1 MGAVAQR
8 PTDRSDHELVG
19 AVRRGDERAF
29 EVLYERY
36 QRRIAAYV
44 RGMVKD
50 PQRAEDITQEVF
62 FSAHRRMRETERPI
76 NFKPWLFEI
85 ARNASIDAFRRKR
98 RTAEV
103 SYDADGGLA
112 PNDRLRLVASQP
124 GPVEAIGAK
133 EEIEHLTGAFGGLS
147 ETHHEIL
154 VLRELEG
161 RSYADIGE
169 RLGMSRGAVESTLFR
184 ARKRLG
190 EEYEELASGRRCERV
205 QSVITEGEV
214 PHLGARD
221 QRKMARHLA
230 HCQSCRRL
238 AALTGV
244 EIPAALPKRAADK
257 LRSLLPVPAW
267 IGRGGDGGV
276 VVQLYAGSGEPLINA
291 WSRAIAALVALAV
304 AGAGVGVQP
313 PGRTQKDAAVASA
326 DPEHSARQA
335 SVFSP
340 GRGGAAQRHARVT
353 ARRGAGRARGATN
366 RRAAA
371 AAAEEGAAG
380 PPRGRRLPR
389 RPRPPVAAPRW
400 RPRPFWPRRPRS
412 RSRVSRTLRRAARS
426 RARRR
431 RRCRCL
437 GAAAA
442 RDGGGRRGGGRVHGR
457 GRHLGRR
464 RRPERPARPGGRRGL
479 RRDRGGHG
487 AAGSGRRDGLGRRLR
502 RRAGAGGSARSGR
515 RDGVRRHLRRGHGAG
530 GSAGA
535 VGGVVSEALTDPL
548 APGRRR
554 RWRA

>member
-1 MGAVAQR
+1 
-8 PTDRSDHELVG
+8 
-19 AVRRGDERAF
+19 
-29 EVLYERY
+29 
-36 QRRIAAYV
+36 
-44 RGMVKD
+44 
-50 PQRAEDITQEVF
+50 
-62 FSAHRRMRETERPI
+62 MRETERPI
-76 NFKPWLFEI
+76 NFKPWLYEI

-98 RTAEV
+98 RTSEV
-103 SYDADGGLA
+103 SYDAEGGLA
-112 PNDRLRLVASQP
+112 PNDRLRLVASEP

-205 QSVITEGEV
+205 QTVITEGEV

-267 IGRGGDGGV
+267 IARGGGDGGV

-313 PGRTQKDAAVASA
+313 PGRTQKDAALASA
-326 DPEHSARQA
+326 SPEHSARQA
-335 SVFSP
+335 PVALP
-340 GRGGAAQRHARVT
+340 ARGGAAHAHGGSQQAGERV
-353 ARRGAGRARGATN
+353 ARGA
-366 RRAAA
+366 RRT
-371 AAAEEGAAG
+371 AG
-380 PPRGRRLPR
+380 RRRQRRRRGRRGPRGDAGCRTARSRRWR
-389 RPRPPVAAPRW
+389 RPW
-400 RPRPFWPRRPRS
+400 RPRPCWPRRPRS
-412 RSRVSRTLRRAARS
+412 RSPVSRTPRPATRS
-426 RARRR
+426 RAAAAPQALRRGRWSRRR
-431 RRCRCL
+431 RTARRL
-437 GAAAA
+437 RSGPWSRASPRAPAQPSTTRSPRWAAWS
-442 RDGGGRRGGGRVHGR
+442 
-457 GRHLGRR
+457 
-464 RRPERPARPGGRRGL
+464 PARPTALTDPLGPVGGTVSGVVSGAGPVLADPRGPV
-479 RRDRGGHG
+479 GGAVAGATEAVTG
-487 AAGSGRRDGLGRRLR
+487 AAGSGRRRRVR
-502 RRAGAGGSARSGR
+502 ARSLTR
-515 RDGVRRHLRRGHGAG
+515 SVRSVAWWP
-530 GSAGA
+530 A
-535 VGGVVSEALTDPL
+535 
-548 APGRRR
+548 
-554 RWRA
+554 